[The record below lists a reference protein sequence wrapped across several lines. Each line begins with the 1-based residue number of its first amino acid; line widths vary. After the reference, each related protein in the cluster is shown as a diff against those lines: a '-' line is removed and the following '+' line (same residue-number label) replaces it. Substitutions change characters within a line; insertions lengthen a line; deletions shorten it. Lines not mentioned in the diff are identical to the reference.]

1 MRLLLDMG
9 ISVGVADVL
18 RSHGYDVAHLQERGL
33 DTLADPEILKLAIA
47 EKRIIV
53 THDLDFTDLLAA
65 SAAILPSVIIFR
77 LRNMRPER
85 VLVRLLAVVNNFA
98 ADLQTGAVIS
108 VTESQIRKRALPLE
122 AL

>member
-9 ISVGVADVL
+9 ISVGVADIL
-18 RSHGYDVAHLQERGL
+18 RSHGHDVAHLQERGL
-33 DTLADPEILKLAIA
+33 DTLADPEILQLAIA

-53 THDLDFTDLLAA
+53 TNDLDFTDLLAA
-65 SAAILPSVIIFR
+65 SAALLPSVVIFR

-85 VLVRLLAVVNNFA
+85 VLVRLLAVIKNFA
-98 ADLQTGAVIS
+98 SDLQTGPVIS

-122 AL
+122 PL

>member
-9 ISVGVADVL
+9 ISVGLAGVL
-18 RSHGYDVAHLQERGL
+18 RSHGHDVAHLQERGL
-33 DTLADPEILKLAIA
+33 DTLADSEILKLAIA

-65 SAAILPSVIIFR
+65 SAAILPSVVIFR

-85 VLVRLLAVVNNFA
+85 VLARLLAVITDFA

-122 AL
+122 LL

>member
-1 MRLLLDMG
+1 M
-9 ISVGVADVL
+9 
-18 RSHGYDVAHLQERGL
+18 QERGL

>member
-1 MRLLLDMG
+1 MRMLLDMG
-9 ISVGVADVL
+9 ISVGVADIL
-18 RSHGYDVAHLQERGL
+18 RSHGHDVAHLQERGL
-33 DTLADPEILKLAIA
+33 DTLADREILQLAIT

-85 VLVRLLAVVNNFA
+85 VLVRLLAVINNFE

-122 AL
+122 VL

>member
-9 ISVGVADVL
+9 ISVGLTQIL
-18 RSHGYDVAHLQERGL
+18 RSYGHDVAHLQERRL
-33 DTLADPEILKLAIA
+33 DTLADSEILQLAIV

-65 SAAILPSVIIFR
+65 GAAILPSVVIFR

-85 VLVRLLAVVNNFA
+85 VLARLQAVIKDFA
-98 ADLQTGAVIS
+98 ADLQAGAVIS

-122 AL
+122 LL

>member
-1 MRLLLDMG
+1 
-9 ISVGVADVL
+9 
-18 RSHGYDVAHLQERGL
+18 LQERGL
-33 DTLADPEILKLAIA
+33 DTLADREILQLAIT

-65 SAAILPSVIIFR
+65 SAAILPSVVIFR

-85 VLVRLLAVVNNFA
+85 VLVRLLAVINNFE

-108 VTESQIRKRALPLE
+108 VTESKIRKRALPLE
-122 AL
+122 VL

>member
-18 RSHGYDVAHLQERGL
+18 RSHGCDVAHLQERGL

-85 VLVRLLAVVNNFA
+85 VLVRLLAVVKNFA

-108 VTESQIRKRALPLE
+108 VTESQIRKLALPLE
-122 AL
+122 VL

>member
-1 MRLLLDMG
+1 MRMLLDMG
-9 ISVGVADVL
+9 ISVGVTQIL
-18 RSHGYDVAHLQERGL
+18 RSHGHDVAHLQERGL
-33 DTLADPEILKLAIA
+33 DTLADREILQLAIT
-47 EKRIIV
+47 EKRIIA

-65 SAAILPSVIIFR
+65 SAAILPSVVIFR

-85 VLVRLLAVVNNFA
+85 VLVRLLAVINNFE

-122 AL
+122 VL